1 MKFRRNVAELRR
13 EIRRIKTMD
22 ERSARHSE
30 EQAEPQSYVYPAQD
44 LKLFR
49 KLISK
54 IINK

>member
-1 MKFRRNVAELRR
+1 
-13 EIRRIKTMD
+13 MD

-49 KLISK
+49 KFISIRINELIR
-54 IINK
+54 